1 MTPSQVGCAVD
12 YEDYKQ
18 YDAVGL
24 AELVAR
30 GDASPAE
37 LLEAALARA
46 EAVNG
51 KINAIVR
58 PMPGVARER
67 AADELTG
74 PFAGVPFLIKDLMQ
88 DYEGRPTGRGSRAAQ
103 GLVAARHSEAVRR
116 WLDAGLVV
124 FGQTNTPEFG
134 IKSVTEPEAN
144 GATRNPWDL
153 GRTPGGS
160 SGGSAAAV
168 AAGIVPAAGAN
179 DGGGSI
185 RIPAACCGLFGL
197 KPGRGLVPAGPAY
210 GELLAGA
217 ATDGVVSRTVRDSAA
232 LLDVL
237 TAHPDPG
244 GPYLAA
250 RPEEPYAELARRTPR
265 RLRVGVSTR
274 SPIGTPVAREAV
286 EAVDAAV
293 KLLTGLG
300 HEVEEAEPAVD
311 GLRMAD
317 DFMTMYAVENAAALA
332 ELKHRTGA
340 GDDQF
345 ELDTHLIAAAGRA
358 VGAVEHSV
366 RHARWNTYARQL
378 AAFHQTYDVLLT
390 PTLARPP
397 VRIGELDTP
406 WLTRQVGKALLKAGV
421 AGRFSRTGLWKRS
434 VVQNLAPNP
443 FTQLANITGRPAMS
457 VPLYRTPDG
466 LPLGVQFGGPLGS
479 EGLLL
484 ALAGQLESAAPW
496 AQERP
501 TL

>member
-1 MTPSQVGCAVD
+1 MD
-12 YEDYKQ
+12 YRDYAT

-30 GDASPAE
+30 GDVSPAE
-37 LLEAALARA
+37 LLETALARA

-58 PMPGVARER
+58 PMQVVARER
-67 AADELTG
+67 AAGPLSG

-88 DYEGRPTGRGSRAAQ
+88 DYAGRPTGRGSRAAQ
-103 GLVAARHSEAVRR
+103 GLVAARHSEPVKR

-134 IKSVTEPEAN
+134 IKSITEPEAG
-144 GATRNPWDL
+144 GATRNPWNL
-153 GRTPGGS
+153 GHTPGGS

-237 TAHPDPG
+237 TARPDPG
-244 GPYLAA
+244 APFLAA
-250 RPEEPYAELARRTPR
+250 RPDEPYAELARRTPPK
-265 RLRVGVSTR
+265 LRVGVSTR
-274 SPIGTPVAREAV
+274 SPIGTPVSREAV
-286 EAVDAAV
+286 EAVDTAV
-293 KLLTGLG
+293 KLLVGLG
-300 HEVEEAEPAVD
+300 HEVEEAEPHID

-317 DFMTMYAVENAAALA
+317 DFMAMYAAENAATLA

-340 GDDQF
+340 DDEQF
-345 ELDTHLIAAAGRA
+345 ELDTRLLAAAGRA
-358 VGAVEHSV
+358 IGAVEHTV
-366 RHARWNTYARQL
+366 RHTRWNTYTRQL
-378 AAFHQTYDVLLT
+378 AAFHETYDILLT

-397 VRIGELDTP
+397 VRIGELATP
-406 WLTRQVGKALLKAGV
+406 WPTRQVGKALLKAGL
-421 AGRFSRTGLWKRS
+421 AGRFSRTKLWQRS

-457 VPLYRTPDG
+457 VPLYRTPEG
-466 LPLGVQFGGPLGS
+466 LPLGVQFGGPLGG
-479 EGLLL
+479 EGMLL
-484 ALAGQLESAAPW
+484 ALATQLESAAPW
-496 AQERP
+496 GRERP
-501 TL
+501 DL

>member
-1 MTPSQVGCAVD
+1 MD
-12 YEDYKQ
+12 YRDYGT

-30 GDASPAE
+30 GDVSPAE
-37 LLEAALARA
+37 LLDAALARA
-46 EAVNG
+46 EEVNG

-58 PMPGVARER
+58 PMPIVARER
-67 AADELTG
+67 AAGSLSG

-88 DYEGRPTGRGSRAAQ
+88 DYAGRPTGRGSRAAQ
-103 GLVAARHSEAVRR
+103 GLVATRHSEPVKR
-116 WLDAGLVV
+116 WLDAGLVI

-134 IKSVTEPEAN
+134 IKSITEPEA
-144 GATRNPWDL
+144 GGVTRNPWNL
-153 GRTPGGS
+153 GHTPGGS

-217 ATDGVVSRTVRDSAA
+217 ASDGVVSRTVRDSAA

-237 TAHPDPG
+237 TARPDPG
-244 GPYLAA
+244 GPFLAA
-250 RPEEPYAELARRTPR
+250 RPDEPYAELARRTPSK
-265 RLRVGVSTR
+265 LRVGVSTR
-274 SPIGTPVAREAV
+274 SPLGTPVSREAV
-286 EAVDAAV
+286 EAVDTAV
-293 KLLTGLG
+293 KLLVGLG
-300 HEVEEAEPAVD
+300 HEVEEAEPVVD

-317 DFMTMYAVENAAALA
+317 DFMAMYAAENAATLA
-332 ELKHRTGA
+332 ELKHKTGA
-340 GDDQF
+340 DDAQF
-345 ELDTHLIAAAGRA
+345 ELDTRLLAAAGRA
-358 VGAVEHSV
+358 LGAVEHTV

-378 AAFHQTYDVLLT
+378 TAFHETYDVLLT

-397 VRIGELDTP
+397 VKIGELDTP
-406 WLTRQVGKALLKAGV
+406 WPTRQIGKALLKAGV
-421 AGRFSRTGLWKRS
+421 AGRLSRTKLWRQA

-457 VPLYRTPDG
+457 VPLYRTPQG

-479 EGLLL
+479 EGMLL
-484 ALAGQLESAAPW
+484 ALAAQLESAAPW
-496 AQERP
+496 DRERP
-501 TL
+501 AL